1 MDEVIEPVYVHNGKC
16 SKARQLLLII
26 WLFAAFSLTLSYK
39 EVLIANLVNLGYED
53 TIDDLDDLVRSGIP
67 LALPI
72 NSYWRNW
79 LKYDQRKSAIK
90 LFNNNVPY
98 KYTVPLPKWIQD
110 G

>member
-1 MDEVIEPVYVHNGKC
+1 MDEVIEPEYMHNRNC

-39 EVLIANLVNLGYED
+39 EVLIANLVNVGYEE
-53 TIDDLDDLVRSGIP
+53 TIDDLDDLVRSNIP

-72 NSYWRNW
+72 NTLLPKLVSYDPRESA
-79 LKYDQRKSAIK
+79 RKLSKNI
-90 LFNNNVPY
+90 VHY
-98 KYTVPLPKWIQD
+98 KFTIPLPKWVQD

>member
-1 MDEVIEPVYVHNGKC
+1 MDEVIEPEYMHNGKH
-16 SKARQLLLII
+16 SRAQQLLLII

-39 EVLIANLVNLGYED
+39 EVLISNLVNVGYED
-53 TIDDLDDLVRSGIP
+53 TIDDLDDLVRSGIS
-67 LALPI
+67 LALPT

-79 LKYDQRKSAIK
+79 LKYDSRESARI

-98 KYTVPLPKWIQD
+98 KFTVPLPKWVQD

>member
-39 EVLIANLVNLGYED
+39 EVLIANLVNVGYEE
-53 TIDDLDDLVRSGIP
+53 TIDDLDDLVRSNIP

-72 NSYWRNW
+72 DTLLPKLVSYDPRE
-79 LKYDQRKSAIK
+79 SARR
-90 LFNNNVPY
+90 LFYNIVPY
-98 KYTVPLPKWIQD
+98 NFSVPLPKWLQD

>member
-39 EVLIANLVNLGYED
+39 EVLIANLVNVGYEE
-53 TIDDLDDLVRSGIP
+53 TIDDLDDLVRSGIS
-67 LALPI
+67 LALPT

-79 LKYDQRKSAIK
+79 LKHDPRESARK
-90 LFNNNVPY
+90 LFDNNIPY
-98 KYTVPLPKWIQD
+98 KFTVPLPKWIQD